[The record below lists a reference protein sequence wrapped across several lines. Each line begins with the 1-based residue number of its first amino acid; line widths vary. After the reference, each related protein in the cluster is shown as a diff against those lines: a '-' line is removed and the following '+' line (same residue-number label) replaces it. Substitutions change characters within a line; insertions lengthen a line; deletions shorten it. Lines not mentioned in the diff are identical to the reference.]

1 MARSGLTDRVSP
13 LTPPQGRPQL
23 FPPRSGGRSLWAPAV
38 EGIKAAV
45 ATKQAAHGGGLT
57 PQIIQGQNDA
67 LFLRRLEIFLL
78 EPEQAHGQL
87 PQVISFVTD
96 WQLAGL
102 PQRVGGMIAKR

>member
-1 MARSGLTDRVSP
+1 M
-13 LTPPQGRPQL
+13 
-23 FPPRSGGRSLWAPAV
+23 
-38 EGIKAAV
+38 
-45 ATKQAAHGGGLT
+45 KQAANGGGLT

-67 LFLRRLEIFLL
+67 LFRRRLEIFLL

-102 PQRVGGMIAKR
+102 PHRVGGMFAKR